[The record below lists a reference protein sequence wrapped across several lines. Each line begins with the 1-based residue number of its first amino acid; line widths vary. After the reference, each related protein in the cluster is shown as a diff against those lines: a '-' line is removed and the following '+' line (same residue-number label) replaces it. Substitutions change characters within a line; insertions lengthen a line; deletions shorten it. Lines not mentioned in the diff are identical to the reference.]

1 MITFRARSLL
11 LLAIAAFASSAS
23 MRICDPLIPEFVR
36 SFGVTEGSASWVIS
50 AFSIAYGS
58 LQILYGPAGDRHGKY
73 RVVAIVTTAC
83 ALATLAAAVA
93 PTFTWLVVAR
103 VAAGA
108 SAAAIIPMSMAW
120 IGDEVPYER
129 RQATLARLLTGQ
141 ILGVIAG
148 QVLGGLFADTLG
160 WRWCFALLAGVFS
173 TAAVL
178 LWRRLAGAP
187 PVPPPDPARRRSP
200 LAGALEV
207 LGLKRAQCIL
217 AIVFVEGMAVYGPFA
232 FVPAYLHAHFHTP
245 LTAAGLIAGTYG
257 LGGLLY
263 ALAVTRLL
271 NRIGE
276 RGFALAG
283 GVILGIGFL
292 AYATAPAWAWALPA
306 GALTGLGFYMLHNTL
321 QTHATQMFPERRGT
335 AVSMFVSAFFLGQSA
350 GTAVMGPLIGTIGFT
365 LPFVTAALVLP
376 CAGLWLAA
384 ISSPRTPPPAPRPGP
399 HCRDGRSKEVRA

>member
-23 MRICDPLIPEFVR
+23 MRICDPLLPEFVQA
-36 SFGVTEGSASWVIS
+36 FGVTEGSASWVIS

-73 RVVAIVTTAC
+73 RVVAIVTTVC
-83 ALATLAAAVA
+83 AVATLAAALA
-93 PTFTWLVVAR
+93 PTFTWLVIAR
-103 VAAGA
+103 TAVGA

-120 IGDEVPYER
+120 IGDSVPYER
-129 RQATLARLLTGQ
+129 RQTTLARLLTGQ

-148 QVLGGLFADTLG
+148 QILGGFFADTFG
-160 WRWCFALLAGVFS
+160 WRWCFAVLAAVFC
-173 TAAVL
+173 TAAAL
-178 LWRRLAGAP
+178 LWRQLVGAP
-187 PVPPPDPARRRSP
+187 PVPLPDPVHRRTP
-200 LAGALEV
+200 LAGALAV
-207 LGLKRAQCIL
+207 LKSKRAQCIL
-217 AIVFVEGMAVYGPFA
+217 AIVFLEGMAVYGPFA
-232 FVPAYLHAHFHTP
+232 FVPSYLHTQFHTP

-263 ALAVTRLL
+263 SLAVTRLL
-271 NRIGE
+271 KRIGE

-292 AYATAPAWAWALPA
+292 AYATAPGWAWALPA

-321 QTHATQMFPERRGT
+321 QTHATQMLPERRGT
-335 AVSMFVSAFFLGQSA
+335 AVSIFVSAFFLGQSA
-350 GTAVMGPLIGTIGFT
+350 GTAITGPLIGVTGFT
-365 LPFVTAALVLP
+365 APFVAAALILP

-384 ISSPRTPPPAPRPGP
+384 ISSPRTSSPAPRPDHHDRNGQ
-399 HCRDGRSKEVRA
+399 SKQVPA